1 MRLGRNIFLAVLM
14 AGLAGIGLAA
24 APSASAKVY
33 GPESCAN
40 GTMAIIHGSARQCF
54 SWDGVHGGSRS
65 GSYLLVNDW
74 YDHVNAGIYHL
85 TVSWHD
91 TRTGAWYAPPAVPG
105 QTLAQP
111 TSDCILYS
119 ITFN

>member
-1 MRLGRNIFLAVLM
+1 MRKGQNIILAVLM

-24 APSASAKVY
+24 APSASAQVY
-33 GPESCAN
+33 RQNPCAN
-40 GTMAIIHGSARQCF
+40 GNMEILRGSYTQCF
-54 SWDGVHGGSRS
+54 SWDGVRS
-65 GSYLLVNDW
+65 GSYLPVNDW
-74 YDHVNAGIYHL
+74 YDHVRAGIYHL

-91 TRTGAWYAPPAVPG
+91 TRTGAWYAPSAAPW
-105 QTLAQP
+105 QTLGQP